1 MWTQGILS
9 LAYLTVN
16 GADSLQHLAAA
27 AATGYQ
33 AAGLR
38 ILPPR
43 HLASAPAVVGD
54 APMIR
59 AIRRLC
65 ADTGIL
71 LLDAEVASITPT
83 STRAEFEAMVGT
95 AAELGFE
102 FIQTVVEDPDKGR
115 AADRLGELA
124 DLAATADMRV
134 ALEFMRFRE
143 LANLQQAAQLIDAT
157 GRDNIQVLIDA
168 LHLDRSGGS
177 ADDVS
182 KLPSYR
188 VAIVQLCD
196 APASGP
202 ALDGLA
208 AEARSGRLFPGE
220 GELPLSELLDA
231 LPDGVP
237 LSIEAPNASHEALD
251 YLERARRAIDATRS
265 LLLQRA
271 RLATVDRAT
280 DKHRFR

>member
-1 MWTQGILS
+1 MWRQGSLS

-16 GADSLQHLAAA
+16 GADPLQHIAAA
-27 AATGYQ
+27 AVTGYQ

-43 HLASAPAVVGD
+43 HLSRAPAVVGD

-59 AIRRLC
+59 AIKRLC
-65 ADTGIL
+65 ADTGIA
-71 LLDAEVASITPT
+71 LLDAEVASIAPT

-95 AAELGFE
+95 AAELGFQ
-102 FIQTVVEDPDKGR
+102 FIQTVVEDPDEAR

-124 DLAATADMRV
+124 DLAAAADMRV
-134 ALEFMRFRE
+134 ALEFMRFRDV
-143 LANLQQAAQLIDAT
+143 ANLQQAMRLIDTT

-182 KLPSYR
+182 KIPSNR
-188 VAIVQLCD
+188 VAIAQLCD
-196 APASGP
+196 APAAGP
-202 ALDGLA
+202 AFDGLA
-208 AEARSGRLFPGE
+208 AEARSGRLYPGD
-220 GELPLSELLDA
+220 GQLPLSELLNA

-237 LSIEAPNASHEALD
+237 LSIEVPNASHEALD
-251 YLERARRAIDATRS
+251 YVERARRAIDATRA

-271 RLATVDRAT
+271 RPAAVE
-280 DKHRFR
+280 